1 MFRLDCTDPAENA
14 QKSDFLAFLMI
25 VFLAARL
32 RARGIKIQNLVETM
46 AVDAGWYFLVIF
58 TSHLVLAMTLY
69 FGRVSATV
77 SLSRDG
83 DQWVLLQESIKLL
96 PAV

>member
-1 MFRLDCTDPAENA
+1 
-14 QKSDFLAFLMI
+14 MI

-69 FGRVSATV
+69 FGRVSVTV
-77 SLSRDG
+77 SLSRDR